1 MMLLKSLTIVCF
13 LVSLPAVAGEAQK
26 PVQTTQD
33 RKAPEYVRCKK
44 ILETG
49 SMVKHY
55 KICKTNAEW
64 KSITSNNNRT
74 AREVLET
81 TSSKGESTGP

>member
-1 MMLLKSLTIVCF
+1 MHLKLIISLF
-13 LVSLPAVAGEAQK
+13 LSFNLPAIAGEAQK

-33 RKAPEYVRCKK
+33 RKSPDYIRCKK

-49 SMVKHY
+49 SFVKHY
-55 KICKTNAEW
+55 KVCKTNAEW

-74 AREVLET
+74 AREVLDTT
-81 TSSKGESTGP
+81 TSKAEITGQ